1 MSERCR
7 VITEEQYRDYLR
19 LKKQLTEANNIIVKA
34 DCDCDYTLQKKC
46 GFSDYL
52 VKYGIEGIKNE

>member
-19 LKKQLTEANNIIVKA
+19 LKKKLDIALTVLGQIAKFSKDKTDAVQSASAICEIEEVK
-34 DCDCDYTLQKKC
+34 
-46 GFSDYL
+46 
-52 VKYGIEGIKNE
+52 